1 MRVDLVHFIFNSTII
16 AVDAAMHQF
25 IRSDFGFHFFPA
37 QLSLPILR
45 LERLGHLA
53 DCLDALFDQ
62 FGLQLLL
69 AADEEEMGLHVGDS
83 LLHFFAFGDWSDLGC
98 DLYLISFWF
107 VLAGNTYVV
116 VSVTLLVFRLVLVL
130 IFGLDTIG
138 EGRRDKKEFLLFLA
152 LVGRV
157 DDLFSGELDVPVRRQ
172 LVSVGAEL
180 LVVRSVDGGE
190 EEPGRIVDA
199 IDTRRQATQL
209 QILVGRTK
217 GDVRRDA

>member
-25 IRSDFGFHFFPA
+25 IRSNFGFHCFPA
-37 QLSLPILR
+37 QFSLR
-45 LERLGHLA
+45 FERLGHLA
-53 DCLDALFDQ
+53 DCLDALLYQ
-62 FGLQLLL
+62 FGLKLLL
-69 AADEEEMGLHVGDS
+69 AADEEEMGLHVGES
-83 LLHFFAFGDWSDLGC
+83 LLHLFAFGDESGLGC
-98 DLYLISFWF
+98 GLYSISFWF
-107 VLAGNTYVV
+107 VLAGNTYMV
-116 VSVTLLVFRLVLVL
+116 VSVTLLVFRLILVL
-130 IFGLDTIG
+130 IFGLNTVG
-138 EGRRDKKEFLLFLA
+138 EGRRDEKEFLLFLA

-157 DDLFSGELDVPVRRQ
+157 HDLVSGELDFPVRRQ

-190 EEPGRIVDA
+190 EDPGRVVDA